1 MVDLV
6 AIKLRLIQSITWSN
20 KFSIYTQKNVNVIV
34 AIIFLIIYYSYDY
47 RNVRDISAINICDS
61 LIIFRIYMP
70 VII

>member
-34 AIIFLIIYYSYDY
+34 AIIFLIIYYSYY
-47 RNVRDISAINICDS
+47 RNVHDISAINICDS